1 MLYYNIL
8 IKIMIFTYDKFV
20 SLFSPVLIKS
30 ILLYG
35 GVFCNGRKEFSSTN
49 RPFRC
54 KGVLYLEN

>member
-1 MLYYNIL
+1 MV
-8 IKIMIFTYDKFV
+8 FTYDKFL

-35 GVFCNGRKEFSSTN
+35 GVFCNGRKEFSSIN
-49 RPFRC
+49 RLSRC

>member
-1 MLYYNIL
+1 M
-8 IKIMIFTYDKFV
+8 KIMILTYDKFL

-49 RPFRC
+49 RPSRC